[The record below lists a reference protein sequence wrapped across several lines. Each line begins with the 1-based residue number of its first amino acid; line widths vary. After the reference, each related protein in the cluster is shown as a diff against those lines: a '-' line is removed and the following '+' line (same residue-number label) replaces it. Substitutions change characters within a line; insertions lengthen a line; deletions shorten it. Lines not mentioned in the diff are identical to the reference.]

1 MTQLPPPRPSRRKR
15 TLYILTPLVM
25 LLLCCGLLNLLPR
38 TPVSESSNS
47 TTDISLTAV
56 PTTAA
61 LSPPQATETAVP
73 PTETPTATP
82 IPLPVYPPTATITLL
97 GPPNGSR
104 VMAQDSITIYWTW
117 MEPLTEDQYFGV
129 YLQDE
134 SGESR
139 VGRLEEANFGAG
151 YRWQT
156 AAQNLVDGSGDV
168 QIIIKLETILSSTS
182 LLTSEPRTLVILG
195 SGG

>member
-1 MTQLPPPRPSRRKR
+1 
-15 TLYILTPLVM
+15 M

-38 TPVSESSNS
+38 TPASESSRS
-47 TTDISLTAV
+47 TANGSLTAV

-61 LSPPQATETAVP
+61 LSPPQATATAVP
-73 PTETPTATP
+73 PTFTPTATP
-82 IPLPVYPPTATITLL
+82 IPLPVFAPTATITLL
-97 GPPNGSR
+97 GPPDGSR
-104 VMAQDSITIYWTW
+104 LMAQDSVTVYWTW

-139 VGRLEEANFGAG
+139 VGRLEEANFGGG

-156 AAQNLVDGSGDV
+156 AARNLVDGSGDV
-168 QIIIKLETILSSTS
+168 QIIIKLETILSSTP
-182 LLTSEPRTLVILG
+182 LLTSEPRTLVILS

>member
-1 MTQLPPPRPSRRKR
+1 M
-15 TLYILTPLVM
+15 PLVM

-38 TPVSESSNS
+38 APVSESSSS

-61 LSPPQATETAVP
+61 LSPPQATVTAVP
-73 PTETPTATP
+73 PTFTPTATP
-82 IPLPVYPPTATITLL
+82 IPLPVFAPYRHHHLAWTTGWQP
-97 GPPNGSR
+97 
-104 VMAQDSITIYWTW
+104 VMAQDSVTVYWTW

-139 VGRLEEANFGAG
+139 VGRLEEANFGGG

-156 AAQNLVDGSGDV
+156 AAQNLVDGSGEV
-168 QIIIKLETILSSTS
+168 QIIIKLETILSSTP
-182 LLTSEPRTLVILG
+182 LLSSEPRTLVIL
-195 SGG
+195 SSES

>member
-1 MTQLPPPRPSRRKR
+1 M
-15 TLYILTPLVM
+15 PLVM

-38 TPVSESSNS
+38 APVSESSSS

-56 PTTAA
+56 PTTSA
-61 LSPPQATETAVP
+61 LSPPQATVTAVP

-97 GPPNGSR
+97 GPPNSSR

-139 VGRLEEANFGAG
+139 VGRLEEANFGGG

-156 AAQNLVDGSGDV
+156 AAQNLVDGSGEV
-168 QIIIKLETILSSTS
+168 QIIIKLETILSSTP
-182 LLTSEPRTLVILG
+182 LLSSEPRTLVIL
-195 SGG
+195 SSES